1 MNRSEVTVEGGVVR
15 ARPDREALTGARD
28 RVGDGPRPNGQS
40 ATGTRRS
47 ERERPTSYY
56 GLPIIKEPTWEARDI
71 AGYLFLGGLAGA
83 SSALAAGAQLT
94 GRHALARTA
103 KLTATGAI
111 GLSLAALVHDL
122 GRPARF
128 VNMLRV
134 VKPTSPMSIGS
145 WLLAA
150 YAPLTVAAAATD
162 VTGVLAP
169 VGAVATLG
177 AAGLGCGVATYTGA
191 LVSNTAVPAWHEGH
205 LEMPLLFAASAAMA
219 AGGAGMFAGTGAVTA
234 PARRLALAGALGELA
249 AQQVMVRRMP
259 TVVARS
265 YREGRAGA
273 VLKLGQGLALAG
285 AAASLL
291 ARRSRVASWCAGSS
305 LLAASACT
313 RFGIFHAGVQSA
325 RDPEQTTAPQRAR
338 LGEPGGPGEPVA
350 HH

>member
-1 MNRSEVTVEGGVVR
+1 MNRSQVTVEGGVVH

-28 RVGDGPRPNGQS
+28 RIGDGYRPNGQS
-40 ATGTRRS
+40 SPSGRRK
-47 ERERPTSYY
+47 EREQPTSYY

-103 KLTATGAI
+103 KVTATGAI

-150 YAPLTVAAAATD
+150 YAPLTVVATASD

-169 VGAVATLG
+169 LGAAATFG

-219 AGGAGMFAGTGAVTA
+219 AGGAGMFAGTGAATA
-234 PARRLALAGALGELA
+234 PARRLALAGALGEIA
-249 AQQVMVRRMP
+249 MEQMMVRRMP
-259 TVVARS
+259 ATVGRS
-265 YREGRAGA
+265 YHEGRAGTL
-273 VLKLGQGLALAG
+273 LKVGEGLALAG

-291 ARRSRVASWCAGSS
+291 AKRSRVASWIAGGS

-325 RDPEQTTAPQRAR
+325 RDPEQTAGPQRERLDAR
-338 LGEPGGPGEPVA
+338 DRA
-350 HH
+350 DH